1 MCLYCIEQNKNNLS
15 MAIINQ
21 MKDPSIVSPT
31 FFIRKYLGENKNG
44 GNMYDASTS

>member
-21 MKDPSIVSPT
+21 MKDPSVVSPT
-31 FFIRKYLGENKNG
+31 LFIRKCLGENEIG
-44 GNMYDASTS
+44 GNIYNASM